1 MKRFST
7 LALSLMA
14 TCLPTLADNTSQSVT
29 QVTNAV
35 TLDKDVDYHI
45 TSATPFTTTGSI
57 NLTNT
62 DHAVIILDALK
73 PSLALNQL
81 AFIYINGEKA
91 VNGQNCQVK
100 IYNRG
105 AIIMPYGAGFKPL
118 TVYTEKDFKGES
130 CNDFNA
136 NSSGGFMQSL
146 TDKQLNN
153 RIMSF
158 KLKRGYMVT
167 FSLKAGGRGYSRCFV
182 ADKADLEVNLP
193 VLMQHRI
200 SSYRLFKWN
209 DVSKAGL
216 ANNTGAEANNA
227 LNTQWCYSFG
237 LGENTG
243 VDRECVP
250 HHIYEDWPNAAAC
263 GGVNYTTSSPNMK
276 TNNEPRN
283 QSDDHPQ
290 TLTQILD
297 NWESLMRTGQRLC
310 TPSSWDG
317 SPSFNQEFLDSIDAR
332 GWRCDI
338 LDVHAY
344 WATGSFYTLS
354 GLHNKA
360 KRPIWVTE
368 WCWGASW
375 NKNGAFASGVT
386 EAQNADAVMNI
397 CNLMNGWNYVE
408 RYAYW
413 NSERDPSRLYKNG
426 VLTETGKRYAAMQPG
441 LAYNSSVATY
451 VPTNPRTYAPTGL
464 SLVFRADK
472 NIATLTWNEKN
483 GELNDSMWVE
493 RKVGTDKNATF
504 QHYKTVSLNDDAA
517 SYTLTDTLT
526 TAGYYTYRVAIRTFN
541 GRLLHTNEVVNNIA
555 GTTSIGKDDQQGT
568 VQYGTVTT
576 GTSDEGYLFFDKSYD
591 EQPAIV
597 FGSLSNRTAS
607 MMPQE
612 RVSNVYSVREAD
624 GQRRFSY
631 FRYSVYPFNQVKT
644 SSMKTDF
651 YNDFTDY
658 TSYLVAKAG
667 TGKIG
672 NLSYEAGVSANHAAN
687 DTVSISFTQP
697 FTEAPVV
704 LVSPIMAI
712 STSERYPVAT
722 RVFDITPS
730 GCKVVLQ
737 RQQALND
744 NNTIKRTLKFSYVAI
759 EKGQTK
765 DEDGKLI
772 TVKDTTVSFTSKATL
787 STDISFGEKLK
798 DASFLI
804 QMQTLNNPALAVL
817 RTRPLSLYQSADSTG
832 TRIRLQIDDTSTATA
847 PSYKKP
853 WEERLGWVAI
863 SEDTQFVETA
873 IKGVTDH
880 KATVNRRAVYSVN
893 GVLTGKTLGQLPAGI
908 YIVKEN
914 GVTRKVMK
922 K

>member
-1 MKRFST
+1 
-7 LALSLMA
+7 MA
-14 TCLPTLADNTSQSVT
+14 ACLPSLADNTTQSVT

-35 TLDKDVDYHI
+35 TIDKDVDYHI
-45 TSATPFTTTGSI
+45 TSSTPFTTTGSV

-62 DHAVIILDALK
+62 EHAVIILDALK
-73 PSLALNQL
+73 PSLALGQL
-81 AFIYINGEKA
+81 AFISINGEKA
-91 VNGQNCQVK
+91 VNGKNCQVK

-105 AIIMPYGAGFKPL
+105 AIIMPYGADFKPL
-118 TVYTEKDFKGES
+118 TVYAEANFQGES
-130 CNDFNA
+130 CNDFNT
-136 NSSGGFMQSL
+136 NSAGGFMQTL

-158 KLKRGYMVT
+158 RLKRGYMVT

-193 VLMQHRI
+193 ALMQHRI

-216 ANNTGAEANNA
+216 ANDTRDEVNSA

-237 LGENTG
+237 LGGDTG
-243 VDRECVP
+243 IDRECVP

-263 GGVNYTTSSPNMK
+263 GSVNYTTSSPNMK

-290 TLTQILD
+290 TLDQILN

-338 LDVHAY
+338 LDVHSY
-344 WATGSFYTLS
+344 WATGSFYSLN
-354 GLHNKA
+354 GLYNNGH
-360 KRPIWVTE
+360 RPIWITE

-375 NKNGAFASGVT
+375 NKNGAFANGVT
-386 EAQNADAVMNI
+386 EAQVADNVMNI
-397 CNLMNGWNYVE
+397 CNLLNGWNYVE

-426 VLTETGKRYAAMQPG
+426 ALTETGKRYAAMQPG
-441 LAYNSSVATY
+441 LAYNSSVANY
-451 VPTNPRTYAPTGL
+451 VPTNPRTYAPTNL
-464 SLVFRADK
+464 
-472 NIATLTWNEKN
+472 TLTFRPDKSVAILNWSEKN
-483 GELNDSMWVE
+483 GELNDSMWIE
-493 RKVGTDKNATF
+493 RKLGTDKNAAF
-504 QHYKTVSLNDDAA
+504 EYYKGVKLNDDAA
-517 SYTLTDTLT
+517 SYTFNDTLD
-526 TAGYYTYRVAIRTFN
+526 ASGYYTYRVAVRTFN
-541 GRLLHTNEVVNNIA
+541 NRLLYTNEVVNNIA
-555 GTTSIGKDDQQGT
+555 GATSVGKDEQRGAL
-568 VQYGTVTT
+568 QYGTVTT
-576 GTSDEGYLFFDKSYD
+576 GSSDEAYLYFADNFS

-597 FGSLSNRTAS
+597 FGSLSNHTAS
-607 MMPQE
+607 MMPLE
-612 RVSNVYSVREAD
+612 RVSNVYQAKDASGERKYS
-624 GQRRFSY
+624 F
-631 FRYSVYPFNQVKT
+631 FRYSIYPFNQVK
-644 SSMKTDF
+644 SSSTKTDF
-651 YNDFTDY
+651 YNDYTDY

-667 TGKIG
+667 VGKIG
-672 NLSYEAGVSANHAAN
+672 NLNYEAGVSGNQAAN
-687 DTVSISFTQP
+687 DTVSLSFTQE

-712 STSERYPVAT
+712 STTERYPVLP
-722 RVFDITPS
+722 RVFDVTPT

-737 RQQALND
+737 RQQALNES
-744 NNTIKRTLKFSYVAI
+744 NALKRTVKFSYVAI

-765 DEDGKLI
+765 DEAGKLI
-772 TVKDTTVSFTSKATL
+772 TVKDTTVSFTSKTTL
-787 STDISFGEKLK
+787 GTDIAFGEKLK
-798 DASFLI
+798 DAAFLV

-817 RTRPLSLYQSADSTG
+817 RTRPLGLYTSADSTG
-832 TRIRLQIDDTSTATA
+832 TRIRLQVDDTSTATA
-847 PSYKKP
+847 PSRNNP

-863 SEDTQFVETA
+863 SEDSQFVTA
-873 IKGVTDH
+873 IKGVTDR
-880 KATVNRRAVYSVN
+880 KPTTGEKAVYTIN
-893 GVLTGKTLGQLPAGI
+893 GTLTGKSLNELPAGV
-908 YIVKEN
+908 YIVREN

>member
-1 MKRFST
+1 MKRLST

-14 TCLPTLADNTSQSVT
+14 ACLPSLADNTTQSVT
-29 QVTNAV
+29 QVANAV

-73 PSLALNQL
+73 PSLALKQL
-81 AFIYINGEKA
+81 AFISINGEPA
-91 VNGQNCQVK
+91 VNGKNCQVK

-105 AIIMPYGAGFKPL
+105 AIIMPYGADFKPL
-118 TVYTEKDFKGES
+118 TVYTESDFKGES
-130 CNDFNA
+130 CNDFNT
-136 NSSGGFMQSL
+136 NSSGGFMQTL
-146 TDKQLNN
+146 TDKQFNN

-158 KLKRGYMVT
+158 RLKRGYMVT
-167 FSLKAGGRGYSRCFV
+167 FALKDGGRGYSRCFV
-182 ADKADLEVNLP
+182 ADKADLEINLP
-193 VLMQHRI
+193 TLMQHRI

-216 ANNTGAEANNA
+216 ANNTGAEANDA

-237 LGENTG
+237 LGGDTG
-243 VDRECVP
+243 IDRECVP

-263 GGVNYTTSSPNMK
+263 GSVNYTTSSPNMK

-290 TLTQILD
+290 TLDQILN

-317 SPSFNQEFLDSIDAR
+317 SPSFNQQFLDSIDAR

-344 WATGSFYTLS
+344 WATGSFYSLS
-354 GLHNKA
+354 GLYNKA
-360 KRPIWVTE
+360 HRPIWVTE

-386 EAQNADAVMNI
+386 ETQNADNVMNI

-426 VLTETGKRYAAMQPG
+426 ALTEGGKRYAAMQPG
-441 LAYNSSVATY
+441 LAYTSNVNSY
-451 VPTNPRTYAPTGL
+451 VPTNPRTYAPTNLTL
-464 SLVFRADK
+464 SFRPDK
-472 NIATLTWNEKN
+472 SIATLTWNDKN
-483 GELNDSMWVE
+483 GELNDSMWIE
-493 RKVGTDKNATF
+493 RKVGTDSKAEF
-504 QHYKTVSLNDDAA
+504 EFYKKVDLKDDAS
-517 SYTLTDTLT
+517 SYTFADTL
-526 TAGYYTYRVAIRTFN
+526 ASSGYYTYRVALRTFN
-541 GRLLHTNEVVNNIA
+541 NRLLYTNEVVNNIA
-555 GTTSIGKDDQQGT
+555 GTTSVGKDEQQGT
-568 VQYGTVTT
+568 LQYGTVTT
-576 GTSDEGYLFFDKSYD
+576 GTSDEAYLYFANDFA

-597 FGSLSNRTAS
+597 FGGLSNRTAS

-612 RVSNVYSVREAD
+612 RVSNIYTMKDAS
-624 GQRRFSY
+624 GQRKYSY
-631 FRYSVYPFNQVKT
+631 FRYSIYPFNQVK
-644 SSMKTDF
+644 SSSSKTDF
-651 YNDFTDY
+651 YNDYTDY

-672 NLSYEAGVSANHAAN
+672 DLNYEAGVSGNCTSD
-687 DTVSISFTQP
+687 DTVSISFTQE
-697 FTEAPVV
+697 FAEAPVV
-704 LVSPIMAI
+704 LATPIMAI
-712 STSERYPVAT
+712 STTERYPVT
-722 RVFDITPS
+722 PRVFDVTTS

-737 RQQALND
+737 RQQALSESNAL
-744 NNTIKRTLKFSYVAI
+744 KRTVKFSYVAI
-759 EKGQTK
+759 EKGQTT
-765 DEDGKLI
+765 DGAGKLI

-787 STDISFGEKLK
+787 STDIAFGEKMK
-798 DASFLI
+798 DAAFLV

-817 RTRPLSLYQSADSTG
+817 RTRPLSLYASTDSTG
-832 TRIRLQIDDTSTATA
+832 TRIRLQVDETSTLTV
-847 PSYKKP
+847 PSRNDP
-853 WEERLGWVAI
+853 WEERLGWITV
-863 SEDTQFVETA
+863 SEDSQFVTA

-880 KATVNRRAVYSVN
+880 KPATTGKAIYTIN
-893 GVLTGKTLGQLPAGI
+893 GVLAGKSLSELPAGV